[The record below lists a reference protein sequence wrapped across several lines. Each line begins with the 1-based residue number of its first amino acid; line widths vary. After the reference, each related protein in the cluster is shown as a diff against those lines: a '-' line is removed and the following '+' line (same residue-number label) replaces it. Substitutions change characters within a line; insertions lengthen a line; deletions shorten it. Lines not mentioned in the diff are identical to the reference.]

1 MGSVTQHSLAC
12 IAAGRSKAARGP
24 AAGAQ
29 VLEGGAL
36 HLTYPGAGAQVLEDG
51 DSVPA
56 RWQRAHPGEQRVFT
70 NATLPGVRHSGVP
83 VRQCSA
89 PRPAP
94 GLTLACATSAAMR
107 CVRAPLWAPTRS
119 MPSAR
124 SPAMA
129 VSACLRRA
137 GALATSARPP
147 VGELCGARMRAGR
160 AGLTR
165 AGGARRGRAGAGQPL
180 RLRPVR
186 ADLLRLLHGRAAAGR
201 PGAQGRQ
208 GQARRAGRRGDRGRA
223 TPNPCRPSQGPR
235 GFQQRWQAAA
245 GSSERGL
252 LAFWWRPGWWHPSC
266 GLAGRG
272 LCAGSRRCA

>member
-1 MGSVTQHSLAC
+1 VTQHSLAC

-137 GALATSARPP
+137 GARVQLIVPP
-147 VGELCGARMRAGR
+147 CG
-160 AGLTR
+160 
-165 AGGARRGRAGAGQPL
+165 AGGACNFRPSTRRRAVRRAHACRARGVDPRGR
-180 RLRPVR
+180 RPAR
-186 ADLLRLLHGRAAAGR
+186 
-201 PGAQGRQ
+201 
-208 GQARRAGRRGDRGRA
+208 ARRRRPTTA
-223 TPNPCRPSQGPR
+223 T
-235 GFQQRWQAAA
+235 AAC
-245 GSSERGL
+245 
-252 LAFWWRPGWWHPSC
+252 SC
-266 GLAGRG
+266 
-272 LCAGSRRCA
+272 

>member
-1 MGSVTQHSLAC
+1 
-12 IAAGRSKAARGP
+12 
-24 AAGAQ
+24 
-29 VLEGGAL
+29 
-36 HLTYPGAGAQVLEDG
+36 
-51 DSVPA
+51 VPA

-83 VRQCSA
+83 VRRRPA

-94 GLTLACATSAAMR
+94 RLTLAGVTRAAMR
-107 CVRAPLWAPTRS
+107 CLRALPWARTR
-119 MPSAR
+119 P
-124 SPAMA
+124 
-129 VSACLRRA
+129 CHRRA
-137 GALATSARPP
+137 RLPWPYVPACGAPARPCSAWCPGAVLGGACDASARPP
-147 VGELCGARMRAGR
+147 VGTLCGACMRAGR

-165 AGGARRGRAGAGQPL
+165 AGRARRGRAGAGQPL